1 MIVCLIVYL
10 SVCMQYPL
18 GVSILHRFYS
28 DIIIFLTNLVVY
40 ESIEYW
46 MWLWLSS
53 SSKCNSKVK
62 VKFIVFLCSKTLSF
76 FQSKLESCVVRIEPE
91 GKEGEGVFMFG
102 LVLER
107 LSLWASS
114 FHHSFQ
120 HVQICLVEWSVCL
133 YVTLFCEL
141 TTLQN
146 YLFIACGKF
155 GRQAFRCISRR
166 LGTLYNDFTVTKVT
180 NLGFNMVTDLR

>member
-1 MIVCLIVYL
+1 
-10 SVCMQYPL
+10 
-18 GVSILHRFYS
+18 
-28 DIIIFLTNLVVY
+28 
-40 ESIEYW
+40 

-62 VKFIVFLCSKTLSF
+62 VKFIVFLCSKTFIF
-76 FQSKLESCVVRIEPE
+76 FNRNLKVASWGSNLKGRR
-91 GKEGEGVFMFG
+91 GGMFMFG

-107 LSLWASS
+107 LSLWTSS

-166 LGTLYNDFTVTKVT
+166 LGTLYNDFTVTTVT
-180 NLGFNMVTDLR
+180 NLGFNMVTNLR

>member
-1 MIVCLIVYL
+1 M
-10 SVCMQYPL
+10 
-18 GVSILHRFYS
+18 
-28 DIIIFLTNLVVY
+28 FLTYLLVCEWV
-40 ESIEYW
+40 EYW
-46 MWLWLSS
+46 MWLSS
-53 SSKCNSKVK
+53 SSECNSKVK

-76 FQSKLESCVVRIEPE
+76 SIETRKLRREDRAWRE
-91 GKEGEGVFMFG
+91 GGGEVFMFG

-155 GRQAFRCISRR
+155 GRQAFRCISRG
-166 LGTLYNDFTVTKVT
+166 LGTLFTVTTVT
-180 NLGFNMVTDLR
+180 NLGFNTVTDLR

>member
-28 DIIIFLTNLVVY
+28 DIILFLTNLVVY

-46 MWLWLSS
+46 MRLWLSS

-76 FQSKLESCVVRIEPE
+76 SIETRKLRREDRAWRE
-91 GKEGEGVFMFG
+91 GGEGVFMFG

-107 LSLWASS
+107 LNLWTSS

-155 GRQAFRCISRR
+155 GRQAFRCIFKTTRN
-166 LGTLYNDFTVTKVT
+166 TLQ
-180 NLGFNMVTDLR
+180 

>member
-1 MIVCLIVYL
+1 M
-10 SVCMQYPL
+10 
-18 GVSILHRFYS
+18 
-28 DIIIFLTNLVVY
+28 VVY

-46 MWLWLSS
+46 MWLFS
-53 SSKCNSKVK
+53 SSKCNSKVR

-76 FQSKLESCVVRIEPE
+76 SIETRKLRREMSKGRR
-91 GKEGEGVFMFG
+91 GVFMFG

-166 LGTLYNDFTVTKVT
+166 LGTLYKGKTFLKLTPPPLNS
-180 NLGFNMVTDLR
+180 

>member
-1 MIVCLIVYL
+1 MYFCVRKLYL
-10 SVCMQYPL
+10 
-18 GVSILHRFYS
+18 
-28 DIIIFLTNLVVY
+28 
-40 ESIEYW
+40 
-46 MWLWLSS
+46 
-53 SSKCNSKVK
+53 
-62 VKFIVFLCSKTLSF
+62 

-107 LSLWASS
+107 LNLWTSS

-120 HVQICLVEWSVCL
+120 HVQICRSEWSVCL

-166 LGTLYNDFTVTKVT
+166 LGTLYKGKTFLKLTPPTPKLLILWDGKKNYVLT
-180 NLGFNMVTDLR
+180 R

>member
-1 MIVCLIVYL
+1 MSYIDFIQTLQV
-10 SVCMQYPL
+10 
-18 GVSILHRFYS
+18 
-28 DIIIFLTNLVVY
+28 IIFLTNLVVY

-46 MWLWLSS
+46 MWLSS
-53 SSKCNSKVK
+53 SSECNSKVK

-76 FQSKLESCVVRIEPE
+76 FNRNSKVASWGSSLKGRR
-91 GKEGEGVFMFG
+91 GGMFMFG

-107 LSLWASS
+107 LNLWTSS

-166 LGTLYNDFTVTKVT
+166 LGTLYSNT
-180 NLGFNMVTDLR
+180 LQ